1 MCPPQL
7 ILEIPTFVLA
17 LSRAIAGCL
26 LFRSRLR
33 GPSHGATLG
42 GTRVPMGSLQQDLEA
57 AQQQLLQRGQ
67 QWVVCIGL
75 CVIVVLPA

>member
-7 ILEIPTFVLA
+7 MLEISNLCA
-17 LSRAIAGCL
+17 
-26 LFRSRLR
+26 R
-33 GPSHGATLG
+33 GSARGSARDSARGHSHGAALG
-42 GTRVPMGSLQQDLEA
+42 VPRVPLGSVQQDLEA

>member
-7 ILEIPTFVLA
+7 MLEISTFVLA
-17 LSRAIAGCL
+17 FWRAVAGCL
-26 LFRSRLR
+26 RFRSRLR

-42 GTRVPMGSLQQDLEA
+42 GPRVPLGSVQQDLEA

>member
-7 ILEIPTFVLA
+7 LLA
-17 LSRAIAGCL
+17 SFFLC
-26 LFRSRLR
+26 FRSRVQ
-33 GPSHGATLG
+33 GHSHAVPLG
-42 GTRVPMGSLQQDLEA
+42 LPGVPLGSVQQSLEA
-57 AQQQLLQRGQ
+57 AQLQLLLGGQ